1 MTKDR
6 KYTLDQMLGP
16 RPAAWKVAM
25 ATVGLLAVA
34 VATLMPILNVLI
46 TYGAAGTWW
55 KYLFAAGAVL
65 FLARA
70 SAGSTASSRG
80 ARFSSAWRRF
90 SCFTTV
96 PLAATAGPSLLQVV
110 SCWCSLR
117 LLFRAPCA
125 ASYVATRARL
135 NDILYEG
142 NFDRIWQDGPCH
154 RAVSAR
160 EGPRGGLHHR
170 CRRRKQIRFP
180 GIRHLRCSDRIH
192 PA

>member
-65 FLARA
+65 FLAGKLL
-70 SAGSTASSRG
+70 SPYRG
-80 ARFSSAWRRF
+80 EHPRIRRLYRIESSAIFFCVAAFFLFYNGSVSRDSWAF
-90 SCFTTV
+90 TLAGGVLLVFTTIAIPRTV
-96 PLAATAGPSLLQVV
+96 RRELRRDAGE
-110 SCWCSLR
+110 
-117 LLFRAPCA
+117 
-125 ASYVATRARL
+125 T
-135 NDILYEG
+135 
-142 NFDRIWQDGPCH
+142 
-154 RAVSAR
+154 
-160 EGPRGGLHHR
+160 
-170 CRRRKQIRFP
+170 K
-180 GIRHLRCSDRIH
+180 
-192 PA
+192 